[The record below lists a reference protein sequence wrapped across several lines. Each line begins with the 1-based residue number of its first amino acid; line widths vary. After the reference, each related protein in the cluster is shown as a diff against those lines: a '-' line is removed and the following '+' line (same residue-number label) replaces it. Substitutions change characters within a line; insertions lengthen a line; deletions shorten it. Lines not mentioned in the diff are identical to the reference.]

1 VTQSVVVNQGTLT
14 PQTITF
20 TPPTSPVVFGISP
33 ITLNA
38 TGGGS
43 GNPVIFSVLSGPGSI
58 LGNTLTITGAGTIV
72 VAANQAGNA
81 SYAAAAQVTHS
92 IVVNQGSQTIS
103 FTLVQKCH
111 PTSNTT
117 NTCIFAKNVTP
128 GNLVIGGAVIDNT
141 VASTGVKDGAGNVFS
156 MSPNSP
162 CTGGSVTSHAWLYYL
177 LASPGGANTNMVVFS
192 DTNADYM
199 DEVWAYEFSVSG
211 GTPVFDTDINGCG
224 ISTNSTNPTAT
235 LTLAGPNE
243 LAYFI
248 SYVGGQATGVGSPWT
263 VGTATTLGNVDGYDA
278 SASSSITTAITP
290 AGQGWGIVMS
300 MAIKLVP

>member
-1 VTQSVVVNQGTLT
+1 
-14 PQTITF
+14 
-20 TPPTSPVVFGISP
+20 
-33 ITLNA
+33 
-38 TGGGS
+38 
-43 GNPVIFSVLSGPGSI
+43 
-58 LGNTLTITGAGTIV
+58 
-72 VAANQAGNA
+72 
-81 SYAAAAQVTHS
+81 
-92 IVVNQGSQTIS
+92 
-103 FTLVQKCH
+103 
-111 PTSNTT
+111 
-117 NTCIFAKNVTP
+117 
-128 GNLVIGGAVIDNT
+128 
-141 VASTGVKDGAGNVFS
+141 
-156 MSPNSP
+156 
-162 CTGGSVTSHAWLYYL
+162 
-177 LASPGGANTNMVVFS
+177 
-192 DTNADYM
+192 M